1 MKKLLI
7 FIAFCLII
15 PTFHVS
21 AGELRENEVM
31 NICVIV
37 NRDRSI
43 EIISSTTKE
52 RFPGKSMIYMYA
64 DGDIPDEDLPIQ
76 YFYVSSW
83 NRIQITWNND
93 EEKLKP
99 GKYFAVI
106 GTEFSADIGVPRA
119 YFTIPAIEQW
129 WTPQPTA
136 TPAPT
141 PTEEPIPSVTPKP
154 TAKKTAT
161 PVKTTTPV
169 PVPSSGGNSVHIIAY
184 SILGVVICAEFAVII
199 YLIKKKK

>member
-1 MKKLLI
+1 
-7 FIAFCLII
+7 
-15 PTFHVS
+15 
-21 AGELRENEVM
+21 M

-52 RFPGKSMIYMYA
+52 RFPGKSMIYLYA

-76 YFYVSSW
+76 YFYVSSR

-106 GTEFSADIGVPRA
+106 GNEFSADIGVPRA

-141 PTEEPIPSVTPKP
+141 PTEEPTPSVTPKP

-169 PVPSSGGNSVHIIAY
+169 PVPSSGGNSVQIIAY

-199 YLIKKKK
+199 YLIKRKK

>member
-169 PVPSSGGNSVHIIAY
+169 PVPSSGGNSVQIIAY
-184 SILGVVICAEFAVII
+184 SILGVVICAELTVII
-199 YLIKKKK
+199 YLVRKKK